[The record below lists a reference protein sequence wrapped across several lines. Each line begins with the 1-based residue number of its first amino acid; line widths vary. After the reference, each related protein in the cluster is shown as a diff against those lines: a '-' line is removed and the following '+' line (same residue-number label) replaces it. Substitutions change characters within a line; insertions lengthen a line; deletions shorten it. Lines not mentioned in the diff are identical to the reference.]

1 MKRIEIA
8 ELLTNGSD
16 YLGKTVLVKGWVR
29 AFRSNRFIQ
38 LNDGSCMG
46 NIQAVI
52 DFENIAE
59 AILKRITI
67 GSSIS
72 VEGELVS
79 SQGAGQAYEIQVSTI
94 TIIGDAH
101 PDEVQ
106 KTVLQP
112 KKHSFDFLREQAHLR
127 FRTNTF
133 GAVFR
138 IRHAA
143 SFAIHQFFNNRGFN
157 YIHTP
162 ILTGSDAEGA
172 GEMFRVSTL
181 DPKSPPVDD
190 EGKVDFSKDFFWLTR
205 KIIDGSFHS

>member
-1 MKRIEIA
+1 
-8 ELLTNGSD
+8 
-16 YLGKTVLVKGWVR
+16 
-29 AFRSNRFIQ
+29 
-38 LNDGSCMG
+38 MG

-59 AILKRITI
+59 TILKRITT

-79 SQGAGQAYEIQVSTI
+79 SQGAGQAYKIQASTI
-94 TIIGDAH
+94 AIIGDAQ

-112 KKHSFDFLREQAHLR
+112 KKHSFDFLREQAHLKVQ
-127 FRTNTF
+127 NEYLWS
-133 GAVFR
+133 GFR

-172 GEMFRVSTL
+172 EMFRVSTL
-181 DPKSPPVDD
+181 DPKSPPLDD
-190 EGKVDFSKDFFWLTR
+190 EGKVDFSKDFFGKQVNLTVSGQLEAELAALGLGKVYTFDYVSR
-205 KIIDGSFHS
+205 

>member
-8 ELLTNGSD
+8 ELRTNGSD

-59 AILKRITI
+59 AILKRITT

-112 KKHSFDFLREQAHLR
+112 KNTALIFYESK
-127 FRTNTF
+127 RT
-133 GAVFR
+133 
-138 IRHAA
+138 
-143 SFAIHQFFNNRGFN
+143 
-157 YIHTP
+157 
-162 ILTGSDAEGA
+162 
-172 GEMFRVSTL
+172 
-181 DPKSPPVDD
+181 
-190 EGKVDFSKDFFWLTR
+190 
-205 KIIDGSFHS
+205 